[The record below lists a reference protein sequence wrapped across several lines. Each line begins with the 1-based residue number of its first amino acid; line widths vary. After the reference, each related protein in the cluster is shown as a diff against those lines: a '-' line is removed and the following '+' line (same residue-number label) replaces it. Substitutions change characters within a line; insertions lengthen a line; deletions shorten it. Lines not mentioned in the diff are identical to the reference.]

1 MKLRVSKLKI
11 NEAQYKKNKSKE
23 ILKIGV
29 EINGVE
35 NQYEWI
41 VSVKLRVGS

>member
-1 MKLRVSKLKI
+1 MKLNI
-11 NEAQYKKNKSKE
+11 KKNKSKE

>member
-1 MKLRVSKLKI
+1 MKLNI
-11 NEAQYKKNKSKE
+11 KKNKSKE

-29 EINGVE
+29 EINRVE